1 MIYIIPTKYVKHI
14 ENSNNYNLFE
24 MRVSVGTNEY
34 RTIIFATDKENII
47 ESKNILLLNGFMK
60 KSNKDYAKQIEIANK
75 ILNQYFK

>member
-1 MIYIIPTKYVKHI
+1 
-14 ENSNNYNLFE
+14 